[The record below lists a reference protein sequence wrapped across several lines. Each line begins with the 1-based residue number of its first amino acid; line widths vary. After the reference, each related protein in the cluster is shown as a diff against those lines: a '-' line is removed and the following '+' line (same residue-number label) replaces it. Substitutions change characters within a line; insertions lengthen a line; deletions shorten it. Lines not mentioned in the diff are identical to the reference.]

1 MSIEIT
7 DDETLL
13 MWQQYVAAF
22 GLHPLPIPPILFHTF
37 LQLFFLLTMIIHL
50 HYVPFSFFCLTL
62 DFPKDT
68 ACKCANQ

>member
-1 MSIEIT
+1 MLHVFMSIEIT

-22 GLHPLPIPPILFHTF
+22 GLHPLPIP
-37 LQLFFLLTMIIHL
+37 QLFFLLTMIIHL

>member
-1 MSIEIT
+1 MLHVFMSIEIT

-22 GLHPLPIPPILFHTF
+22 GLHPLPIP
-37 LQLFFLLTMIIHL
+37 QLFFLLTMIIHL
-50 HYVPFSFFCLTL
+50 NYVPFSFFCLTL